1 MTLPCIVFD
10 KSRTAMLRSVPLLGA
25 CPTLPFAA
33 VERSMWDRLPGCLIK
48 SITRAISFMNSTI
61 ASRRVLR
68 LLQCSVAAGL
78 ILLLLAIAPF
88 AVAQDVHHEL
98 AAADTDGH
106 EHSDTDICQWVQHHT
121 AGSLDVDVSPLS
133 VCDLVRNQDPPV
145 ESVLLSVDLS
155 VVGPSRAP
163 PCS

>member
-1 MTLPCIVFD
+1 MLGTQARSLP
-10 KSRTAMLRSVPLLGA
+10 PLLQTGFIVGMI
-25 CPTLPFAA
+25 C
-33 VERSMWDRLPGCLIK
+33 
-48 SITRAISFMNSTI
+48 
-61 ASRRVLR
+61 
-68 LLQCSVAAGL
+68 
-78 ILLLLAIAPF
+78 ILLGLAPF

-145 ESVLLSVDLS
+145 ESVLLSIDLL

>member
-1 MTLPCIVFD
+1 M
-10 KSRTAMLRSVPLLGA
+10 SMLRSVPLL
-25 CPTLPFAA
+25 TVL
-33 VERSMWDRLPGCLIK
+33 DRLIK
-48 SITRAISFMNSTI
+48 SINQAISFMKNKI

-98 AAADTDGH
+98 AAADHDGH
-106 EHSDTDICQWVQHHT
+106 EHSDTDLCQWLQHHT
-121 AGSLDVDVSPLS
+121 AGSIDVDVFHLS

-155 VVGPSRAP
+155 DVGPSRAP